1 MQTLRMP
8 GLPSFRAK
16 ACRLYGAV
24 LAARISAVSAPVPVS
39 DRAIA
44 RCIQMQQTQACKIS
58 SMRAALLQHVSWS
71 SHLLHLFQGP
81 SPPLSHAQMSRH
93 PQDISEIA

>member
-8 GLPSFRAK
+8 GLPELPRKS
-16 ACRLYGAV
+16 L
-24 LAARISAVSAPVPVS
+24 LAIRCCPGSMHLRSERSCSRIGQS
-39 DRAIA
+39 DCEVHPDAA
-44 RCIQMQQTQACKIS
+44 DASLQNP

-81 SPPLSHAQMSRH
+81 SPPLPHAQMSRH
-93 PQDISEIA
+93 PQDISETA